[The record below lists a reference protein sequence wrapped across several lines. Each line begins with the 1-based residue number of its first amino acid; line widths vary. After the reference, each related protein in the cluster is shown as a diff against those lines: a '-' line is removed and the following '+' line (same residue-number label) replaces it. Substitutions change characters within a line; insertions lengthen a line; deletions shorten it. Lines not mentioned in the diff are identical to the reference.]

1 MHYGLK
7 LISDHT
13 NMIHPSENISPITG
27 KKDPERKGSYRIDL
41 IYIHSKLSSEQTEI
55 QQDYLTKNCQVDGG
69 SLEAML
75 S

>member
-7 LISDHT
+7 LILDNT
-13 NMIHPSENISPITG
+13 LMVIPSENISTITE
-27 KKDPERKGSYRIDL
+27 KKDPERKGSFRIDL

-55 QQDYLTKNCQVDGG
+55 QQDYLTKNCPVDEG